1 MDLLGVDVVASDTLA
16 VSPVPGAAMGGRAS
30 PLVAHH
36 GFATACGRT
45 VSGDETV
52 DTSMLAAVSASLP
65 SLAELLRR
73 RHGLSQTVATWL
85 ARSGQADPNATERFL
100 NPRLAHL
107 SRPDDM
113 ADREVVAQRLAR
125 AVRHGEVVAI
135 FGDYDCDGITSCAI
149 MTEVLR
155 ALGGRAVPLLASR
168 FDGGYGVSPGAVERI
183 LATRASVLVTC
194 DCGSSDHA
202 ALRSLTARGLDV
214 VVIDHHLVP
223 DEPLPAIGFLNPHRH
238 DCGFA
243 YKGLASCGLSLS
255 IAAAL
260 RKALGVELDV
270 RYWLDLVAVGTVA
283 DVAPLD
289 GDNRALV
296 RAGLD
301 AIVKA
306 RRPGMQALLEIAK
319 ISRDAP
325 LTGRDV
331 AFRIAPHINAPGR
344 LGSADLA
351 LDLLLARDLG
361 TARSLAATLEQLSDR
376 RRALSEEMFADACAE
391 IERSGFEREAAIV
404 VGRSGWNPG
413 IVGIVAGRL
422 VDRYQRPV
430 IVVGLEGAS
439 GRGSVRGPAGVRL
452 HDALSEASDVLLR
465 FGGHQQAAGLEVLEE
480 RLGALRERFNDAVAR
495 QGHTPLAMPPG
506 GEPLPLDA
514 NDDPLAVL
522 ADLGRLEPCGFRNPR
537 PRIVAE
543 GKVSSAREV
552 KNGHL
557 KLELTLDNRRR
568 LDCFAPR
575 RGDIASSLS
584 GRVRVVGDLRHNGFS
599 GVDAAELL
607 VDDVSPAGAATA
619 GEDRDDAIPVSTLQL

>member
-1 MDLLGVDVVASDTLA
+1 VD
-16 VSPVPGAAMGGRAS
+16 P
-30 PLVAHH
+30 
-36 GFATACGRT
+36 T
-45 VSGDETV
+45 VSDDETAGV
-52 DTSMLAAVSASLP
+52 SMLAAVSALIP
-65 SLAELLRR
+65 SPAELLRR
-73 RHGLSQTVATWL
+73 RLGLSQTVAAWL
-85 ARSGQADPNATERFL
+85 ARSGRADPSAAERFL
-100 NPRLAHL
+100 NPRLADL
-107 SRPDDM
+107 TRPDEM

-125 AVRHGEVVAI
+125 AIRHGELVAV

-155 ALGGRAVPLLASR
+155 TLGGRAIPLIASR
-168 FDGGYGVSPGAVERI
+168 FDGGYGVSPAAVDRI
-183 LATRASVLVTC
+183 LGTRASVLVTC
-194 DCGSSDHA
+194 DCGSSDHV
-202 ALRSLTARGLDV
+202 ALRSLTSRGLDV
-214 VVIDHHLVP
+214 IVIDHHLVP
-223 DEPLPAIGFLNPHRH
+223 DEPLPAIGFLNPHRL

-243 YKGLASCGLSLS
+243 YKGLASCGLALS

-301 AIVKA
+301 AILKA
-306 RRPGMQALLEIAK
+306 RRPGMQALLEVAK
-319 ISRDAP
+319 ISRESP

-344 LGSADLA
+344 LGSADIA
-351 LDLLLARDLG
+351 LDLLLARDLA

-376 RRALSEEMFADACAE
+376 RRALSEEMFVEACE
-391 IERSGFEREAAIV
+391 EVERSGFSRDAAIV

-422 VDRYQRPV
+422 VDRYQCPV
-430 IVVGLEGAS
+430 IVIGMDAGS
-439 GRGSVRGPAGVRL
+439 GRGSVRGPIGARL
-452 HDALSEASDVLLR
+452 HDALCEASDVLVR
-465 FGGHQQAAGLEVLEE
+465 FGGHQQAAGLEVLEG
-480 RLGALRERFNDAVAR
+480 RLGALRERFVDAVMR
-495 QGHTPLAMPPG
+495 QGSAPRPHSPA
-506 GEPLPLDA
+506 GELLSLDA
-514 NDDPLAVL
+514 ADDPMTVL
-522 ADLGRLEPCGFRNPR
+522 VDLGRLEPCGFRNPR
-537 PRIVAE
+537 PRIVVE
-543 GKVSSAREV
+543 GRVASAREV

-575 RGDIASSLS
+575 RGELARSLA

-599 GVDAAELL
+599 GVGAAELL
-607 VDDVSPAGAATA
+607 VDEVSPLEGAAERA
-619 GEDRDDAIPVSTLQL
+619 DGSEPWHGGALHV

>member
-1 MDLLGVDVVASDTLA
+1 M
-16 VSPVPGAAMGGRAS
+16 
-30 PLVAHH
+30 
-36 GFATACGRT
+36 
-45 VSGDETV
+45 
-52 DTSMLAAVSASLP
+52 SMLAAVNAPLSA
-65 SLAELLRR
+65 LAELFSRR
-73 RHGLSQTVATWL
+73 LGLSQTVAGWL
-85 ARSGQADPNATERFL
+85 ARTGHADVAATERFL
-100 NPRLAHL
+100 NPRLADLTH
-107 SRPDDM
+107 PDAM
-113 ADREVVAQRLAR
+113 ADRDVVAKRLAR
-125 AVRHGEVVAI
+125 AIRQGELVAV

-155 ALGGRAVPLLASR
+155 ALGGRAVPLVASR
-168 FDGGYGVSPGAVERI
+168 FDGGYGVSPAAVERI
-183 LATRASVLVTC
+183 LATGARVLVTC
-194 DCGSSDHA
+194 DCGSSDHVSLR
-202 ALRSLTARGLDV
+202 ALAARGLDV

-243 YKGLASCGLSLS
+243 YKGLASCGLALS

-260 RKALGVELDV
+260 RKAVGVDLDL

-301 AIVKA
+301 AILKA

-344 LGSADLA
+344 LGSADIA
-351 LDLLLARDLG
+351 LDLLLARDLAS
-361 TARSLAATLEQLSDR
+361 ARALAATLEQISER
-376 RRALSEEMFADACAE
+376 RRALSEEMFAEACAE
-391 IERSGFEREAAIV
+391 VERSGYERDAAIV
-404 VGRSGWNPG
+404 IGRQGWNPG

-422 VDRYQRPV
+422 VDRYQRPT
-430 IVVGLEGAS
+430 IVLGFDAGV
-439 GRGSVRGPAGVRL
+439 GRGSVRGPAGSRL
-452 HDALSEASDVLLR
+452 HDALSHASGVLIR
-465 FGGHQQAAGLEVLEE
+465 FGGHQAAAGLEVAEDRLE
-480 RLGALRERFNDAVAR
+480 ALRTRFIDAVSR
-495 QGHTPLAMPPG
+495 QESAPAPAGDGA
-506 GEPLPLDA
+506 EPLLLA
-514 NDDPLAVL
+514 ASDDPRVVL

-537 PRIVAE
+537 PRIAAE
-543 GKVSSAREV
+543 GRVAGLREV

-557 KLELTLDNRRR
+557 KLEIVLDSRRR

-575 RGDIASSLS
+575 RGELAASLS
-584 GRVRVVGDLRHNGFS
+584 GRVRVVGDLRHNGFG

-607 VDDVSPAGAATA
+607 VDEVGPSDSCVGAAA
-619 GEDRDDAIPVSTLQL
+619 AARSSGAVPV

>member
-1 MDLLGVDVVASDTLA
+1 MACSGEHTQYSDDELD
-16 VSPVPGAAMGGRAS
+16 AM
-30 PLVAHH
+30 
-36 GFATACGRT
+36 
-45 VSGDETV
+45 
-52 DTSMLAAVSASLP
+52 SMLAAVNAPLSAV
-65 SLAELLRR
+65 AELFSRR
-73 RHGLSQTVATWL
+73 LGLSQTIAAWL
-85 ARSGQADPNATERFL
+85 ARTGHEDVPATERFL
-100 NPRLAHL
+100 NPRLADL
-107 SRPDDM
+107 TRPDAM
-113 ADREVVAQRLAR
+113 ADRDVVAQRLAR
-125 AVRHGEVVAI
+125 AVRRGELVAI

-155 ALGGRAVPLLASR
+155 SLGGRAVPLVASR
-168 FDGGYGVSPGAVERI
+168 FDGGYGVSPAAVERI

-202 ALRSLTARGLDV
+202 SLRVLAARGIDV

-243 YKGLASCGLSLS
+243 YKGLASCGLALS

-260 RKALGVELDV
+260 RKALGVDLDL

-301 AIVKA
+301 AIIKA
-306 RRPGMQALLEIAK
+306 RRPGMQALLELAK
-319 ISRDAP
+319 ISRDGP

-344 LGSADLA
+344 LGSADIA

-361 TARSLAATLEQLSDR
+361 SARALAATLEQISDR
-376 RRALSEEMFADACAE
+376 RRALSEEMFGLACAE
-391 IERSGFEREAAIV
+391 IEREGFERDAAIV
-404 VGRSGWNPG
+404 IGRAGWNPG

-430 IVVGLEGAS
+430 IVIGFDAGV
-439 GRGSVRGPAGVRL
+439 GRGSVRGPAGARL
-452 HDALSEASDVLLR
+452 HDALSDAADVLLR
-465 FGGHQQAAGLEVLEE
+465 FGGHQAAAGLEVAEDRIE
-480 RLGALRERFNDAVAR
+480 ALRARFSDAVAR
-495 QGHTPLAMPPG
+495 QGAAPRPEAGSVELLPLAMG
-506 GEPLPLDA
+506 
-514 NDDPLAVL
+514 DDPLAVV

-543 GKVSSAREV
+543 GRVASVREV

-557 KLELTLDNRRR
+557 KLELMLDSRRR

-575 RGDIASSLS
+575 RGELAASLD
-584 GRVRVVGDLRHNGFS
+584 GRVRVVGDLRHNGFG

-607 VDDVSPAGAATA
+607 VEDVAASESVAAPHET
-619 GEDRDDAIPVSTLQL
+619 SLQPNACAL

>member
-1 MDLLGVDVVASDTLA
+1 MTSSGAHTQYSDDE
-16 VSPVPGAAMGGRAS
+16 PDAM
-30 PLVAHH
+30 
-36 GFATACGRT
+36 
-45 VSGDETV
+45 
-52 DTSMLAAVSASLP
+52 SMLAAVNAPLSAV
-65 SLAELLRR
+65 AELFSRR
-73 RHGLSQTVATWL
+73 LGLSQTIAAWL
-85 ARSGQADPNATERFL
+85 ARTGHADVSATERFL
-100 NPRLAHL
+100 NPRLADL
-107 SRPDDM
+107 TRPDAM
-113 ADREVVAQRLAR
+113 ADREIVAQRLAR
-125 AVRHGEVVAI
+125 AVRRGELVAV

-155 ALGGRAVPLLASR
+155 SLGGRAVPLVASR
-168 FDGGYGVSPGAVERI
+168 FDGGYGVSAAAVERI

-202 ALRSLTARGLDV
+202 SLRVLGARGVEV

-223 DEPLPAIGFLNPHRH
+223 DEPLPAIGFLNPHRQ

-243 YKGLASCGLSLS
+243 YKGLASCGLALS
-255 IAAAL
+255 VAAAL
-260 RKALGVELDV
+260 RKTLGVELDV

-301 AIVKA
+301 AILKA
-306 RRPGMQALLEIAK
+306 RRPGMQALLEVAK

-344 LGSADLA
+344 LGSADIA

-361 TARSLAATLEQLSDR
+361 SARALAATLEQLSDR
-376 RRALSEEMFADACAE
+376 RRALSEEMFVDACAE
-391 IERSGFEREAAIV
+391 VERQGFERDAAIV
-404 VGRSGWNPG
+404 IGRGGWNPG

-430 IVVGLEGAS
+430 IVIGFDAGV
-439 GRGSVRGPAGVRL
+439 GRGSVRGPAGARL
-452 HDALSEASDVLLR
+452 HDALSDASDVLLR
-465 FGGHQQAAGLEVLEE
+465 FGGHQAAAGLEIAEE
-480 RLGALRERFNDAVAR
+480 RIDAFRSRFSDAVAR
-495 QGHTPLAMPPG
+495 QGSAPRPVAGSAELLPLATS
-506 GEPLPLDA
+506 
-514 NDDPLAVL
+514 DDPLAVV

-537 PRIVAE
+537 PRIVTE
-543 GKVSSAREV
+543 GRVVSVREV
-552 KNGHL
+552 RNGHL
-557 KLELTLDNRRR
+557 KLELMLDSRRR

-575 RGDIASSLS
+575 RGELAASLD
-584 GRVRVVGDLRHNGFS
+584 GRVRVIGDLRRNGFG

-607 VDDVSPAGAATA
+607 VEEVLSEAGAAPL
-619 GEDRDDAIPVSTLQL
+619 DAPQHSSGAVSL

>member
-1 MDLLGVDVVASDTLA
+1 VRSGIFAETMAGSGEQTHYSDDE
-16 VSPVPGAAMGGRAS
+16 PDAM
-30 PLVAHH
+30 
-36 GFATACGRT
+36 
-45 VSGDETV
+45 
-52 DTSMLAAVSASLP
+52 SMLAAVNAPLSA
-65 SLAELLRR
+65 LAELFSRR
-73 RHGLSQTVATWL
+73 LGLSQTIAAWL
-85 ARSGQADPNATERFL
+85 ARTGHADVSATERFL
-100 NPRLAHL
+100 NPRLADL
-107 SRPDDM
+107 TRPDAM
-113 ADREVVAQRLAR
+113 ADRDVVAQRLAR
-125 AVRHGEVVAI
+125 AVRRGELVAV

-155 ALGGRAVPLLASR
+155 SLGGRAVPLVASR
-168 FDGGYGVSPGAVERI
+168 FDGGYGVSPAAVERI

-202 ALRSLTARGLDV
+202 TLRVLAARGLDV

-223 DEPLPAIGFLNPHRH
+223 DEPLPAIGFLNPHRN

-243 YKGLASCGLSLS
+243 YKGLASCGLALS

-296 RAGLD
+296 RAGLA
-301 AIVKA
+301 AILEA

-331 AFRIAPHINAPGR
+331 AFRLAPHINAPGR
-344 LGSADLA
+344 LGSADIA
-351 LDLLLARDLG
+351 LDLLLARDVDS
-361 TARSLAATLEQLSDR
+361 ARALAATLEQISER
-376 RRALSEEMFADACAE
+376 RRALSEEMFAGACAE
-391 IERSGFEREAAIV
+391 IERQGFEREAALVI
-404 VGRSGWNPG
+404 GRGGWNPG

-430 IVVGLEGAS
+430 IVIGFDGGV

-465 FGGHQQAAGLEVLEE
+465 FGGHQAAAGLEVSEE
-480 RLGALRERFNDAVAR
+480 RIDALRARFCDAVAR
-495 QGHTPLAMPPG
+495 QRNAPSPEASSAELLPLA
-506 GEPLPLDA
+506 L
-514 NDDPLAVL
+514 NDDPLAVV
-522 ADLGRLEPCGFRNPR
+522 ADLRRLEPCGFRNPR

-543 GKVSSAREV
+543 GRVASVREV

-557 KLELTLDNRRR
+557 KLELMLDSRRR
-568 LDCFAPR
+568 LGCFAPR
-575 RGDIASSLS
+575 RGELAASLD
-584 GRVRVVGDLRHNGFS
+584 GRVRVVGDLRHNGFG
-599 GVDAAELL
+599 GVDAAELFVEDL
-607 VDDVSPAGAATA
+607 ALDESAAGAHLAA
-619 GEDRDDAIPVSTLQL
+619 PRSDVCSL